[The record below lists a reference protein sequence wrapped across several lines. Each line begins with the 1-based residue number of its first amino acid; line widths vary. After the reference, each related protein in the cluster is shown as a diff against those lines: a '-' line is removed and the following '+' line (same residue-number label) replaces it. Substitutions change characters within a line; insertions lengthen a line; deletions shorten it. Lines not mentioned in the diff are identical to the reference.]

1 MGTVSRSV
9 NPFILGVSPR
19 DLLRTP
25 GTWPLLKKNT
35 LVLAFEKLRFKD
47 ISQLMS
53 KGAQV
58 MSFLAMASD
67 KIYLSV
73 EAICKYIAKNSGEGG
88 TFSAKADQISPW
100 YSR

>member
-1 MGTVSRSV
+1 M
-9 NPFILGVSPR
+9 
-19 DLLRTP
+19 
-25 GTWPLLKKNT
+25 
-35 LVLAFEKLRFKD
+35 LAFEKLRFKD

-58 MSFLAMASD
+58 MNSLAMAPD

-73 EAICKYIAKNSGEGG
+73 EATGKYIAKNSGEGG
-88 TFSAKADQISPW
+88 TFSAKADEISPG